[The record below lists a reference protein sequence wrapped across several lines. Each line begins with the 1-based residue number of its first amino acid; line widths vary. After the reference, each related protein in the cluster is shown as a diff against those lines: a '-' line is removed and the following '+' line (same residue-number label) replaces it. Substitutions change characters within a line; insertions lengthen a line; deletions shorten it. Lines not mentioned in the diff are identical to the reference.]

1 MESYIALEMEFLT
14 FITQIRAVYDS
25 WLKQVGQT
33 KLVSVS
39 LSGTLADTLQEVGI
53 CVCVC
58 VCVRVCVCVCVCPYS
73 LLLCSYIVCSSFLF
87 PSGFELPEHAI

>member
-39 LSGTLADTLQEVGI
+39 LSGTLADTLQEVGM

-58 VCVRVCVCVCVCPYS
+58 VCACVCVGSGMSSKSVVHVKGQVHTTYW
-73 LLLCSYIVCSSFLF
+73 LLQPHCTT
-87 PSGFELPEHAI
+87 